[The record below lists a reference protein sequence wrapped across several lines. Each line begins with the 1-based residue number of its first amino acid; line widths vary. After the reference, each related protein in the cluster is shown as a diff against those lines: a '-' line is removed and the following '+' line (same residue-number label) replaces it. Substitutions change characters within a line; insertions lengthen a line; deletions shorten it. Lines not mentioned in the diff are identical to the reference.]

1 MSARTRRNNFFC
13 NFDSIH
19 ERSVREK
26 GELMNINGIGGTG
39 ASQNTAGMTA
49 GKSGQMDP
57 ESKNLQQQIEKLQ
70 NDLRDISSNQEM
82 PADTKMK
89 KRQEIQKQISELQ
102 IQLRQ
107 HQIDVKREEREKKKE
122 KSSFDDLMGT
132 QKQNTQNENPNAG
145 MSASSMTAMV
155 SADVSMKQAN
165 VQGSTA
171 RKMEGRANVLESE
184 IALDSGRGGSSNV
197 GLKEAELSDAKE
209 AAQKATSDQLA
220 SLAEAGE
227 ELKSASEKDKADNRT
242 EDKEKEEKSVSGD
255 EKDSGEAGKPVSDAS
270 DAEAVETQTYGYHP
284 VDVRL

>member
-1 MSARTRRNNFFC
+1 
-13 NFDSIH
+13 
-19 ERSVREK
+19 
-26 GELMNINGIGGTG
+26 MNINGIGGTG

-49 GKSGQMDP
+49 GKSGQMDT

-70 NDLRDISSNQEM
+70 NDLKDISSNQEM

-132 QKQNTQNENPNAG
+132 QKKNTQNENPNAV

-155 SADVSMKQAN
+155 SADVSMKQAS

-171 RKMEGRANVLESE
+171 RKMEGRANVLDSE
-184 IALDSGRGGSSNV
+184 IALDSSRGGSSNV

-227 ELKSASEKDKADNRT
+227 ELKSASEKDNAENRT
-242 EDKEKEEKSVSGD
+242 EDKDKEAKNVSGD
-255 EKDSGEAGKPVSDAS
+255 EKGDEKQTESVSDAPE
-270 DAEAVETQTYGYHP
+270 AEVLEAQASYSYHP

>member
-1 MSARTRRNNFFC
+1 MSARTRRNDIFC
-13 NFDSIH
+13 NFDNIY
-19 ERSVREK
+19 EWNVRGK
-26 GELMNINGIGGTG
+26 GAFMNINGIGGAG

-49 GKSGQMDP
+49 GKSGQMDA

-70 NDLRDISSNQEM
+70 NDLKEVSSNQEM

-132 QKQNTQNENPNAG
+132 KKPESQNNNPG
-145 MSASSMTAMV
+145 SSMSTSSMTAMV
-155 SADVSMKQAN
+155 SADVSMKQAS

-171 RKMEGRANVLESE
+171 QKMEGRANVLESE
-184 IALDSGRGGSSNV
+184 IALGGSTE
-197 GLKEAELSDAKE
+197 LKETELADARE
-209 AAQKATSDQLA
+209 AAQKATSDQL
-220 SLAEAGE
+220 SFLAQAGE
-227 ELKSASEKDKADNRT
+227 ELKNASEKDMTADRT
-242 EDKEKEEKSVSGD
+242 EDKGKEEKNMSGE
-255 EKDSGEAGKPVSDAS
+255 EKDNENLSETVSDTP
-270 DAEAVETQTYGYHP
+270 DTETVETQASYGYHP

>member
-1 MSARTRRNNFFC
+1 
-13 NFDSIH
+13 
-19 ERSVREK
+19 
-26 GELMNINGIGGTG
+26 MNINGIGGAG

-49 GKSGQMDP
+49 GKSGQMDA

-70 NDLRDISSNQEM
+70 NDLKEVSSNQEM

-132 QKQNTQNENPNAG
+132 KKPESQNNNLCSS
-145 MSASSMTAMV
+145 MSTGSMTAMI
-155 SADVSMKQAN
+155 SADVSVKQAA

-171 RKMEGRANVLESE
+171 QKMEGRANVLESE
-184 IALDSGRGGSSNV
+184 IALDSSRGGSTE
-197 GLKEAELSDAKE
+197 LKKAELADARE
-209 AAQKATSDQLA
+209 AAQKATSDQLS
-220 SLAEAGE
+220 SLAQAGE
-227 ELKSASEKDKADNRT
+227 ELKDASEKDKTADRT
-242 EDKEKEEKSVSGD
+242 EDKEKEEKGVSG
-255 EKDSGEAGKPVSDAS
+255 EGKDSGEAGETVSGTP
-270 DAEAVETQTYGYHP
+270 DAEIVETQTYGYHP

>member
-1 MSARTRRNNFFC
+1 MSARTRRNDIFC
-13 NFDSIH
+13 NFDNIY
-19 ERSVREK
+19 EWNVRGK
-26 GELMNINGIGGTG
+26 GAFMNINGIGGAG

-49 GKSGQMDP
+49 GKSGQMDA

-70 NDLRDISSNQEM
+70 NDLKEVSSNQEM

-132 QKQNTQNENPNAG
+132 QKQKTQNENPNAS
-145 MSASSMTAMV
+145 MSTSSMTAMV
-155 SADVSMKQAN
+155 SADVSMKQAS

-171 RKMEGRANVLESE
+171 QKMEGRANVLESE
-184 IALDSGRGGSSNV
+184 IALDSSRGGSSNV
-197 GLKEAELSDAKE
+197 GLKEAELADARE

-220 SLAEAGE
+220 SLTEAGE
-227 ELKSASEKDKADNRT
+227 ELRSASEKENTDSRAEN
-242 EDKEKEEKSVSGD
+242 KEKD
-255 EKDSGEAGKPVSDAS
+255 EKNVSDKDDEKQTENVS
-270 DAEAVETQTYGYHP
+270 DTPDAEVLQTQASYSYHP